1 MKRSIGCLMLLICV
15 ATMGSGCISRLA
27 KEGIGVATGA
37 KGLYAPIQP
46 VDVDKEAR
54 PLGQYKRFE
63 LGQIADDFGGKAPPA
78 LWASL
83 DEHFPEQLAAK
94 KLPNDP
100 AGKTLLVRGKV
111 LHYEDASMLGFALG
125 PLEEVVARIELVDKD
140 TGRVLGVANCIGR
153 TTESVNSG
161 VPKKGEGLAKAIVAW
176 IESRY
181 PKDGR
186 Q

>member
-1 MKRSIGCLMLLICV
+1 MKRLPGRLMLLACV
-15 ATMGSGCISRLA
+15 ATMGSGCISRIA
-27 KEGIGVATGA
+27 KEGIGVARGA
-37 KGLYAPIQP
+37 SGLYAPVQP
-46 VDVDKEAR
+46 VDVDQEAR
-54 PLGQYKRFE
+54 PLGEYKRFE
-63 LGQIADDFGGKAPPA
+63 LGQITDDFGGKVPA
-78 LWASL
+78 ELWTSL

-111 LHYEDASMLGFALG
+111 LHYEDASRLGLALG
-125 PLEEVVARIELVDKD
+125 PLEEVVARVELVDKD
-140 TGRVLGVANCIGR
+140 SGRILGVANCIGR

-176 IESRY
+176 IDSRY
-181 PKDGR
+181 PKEGR